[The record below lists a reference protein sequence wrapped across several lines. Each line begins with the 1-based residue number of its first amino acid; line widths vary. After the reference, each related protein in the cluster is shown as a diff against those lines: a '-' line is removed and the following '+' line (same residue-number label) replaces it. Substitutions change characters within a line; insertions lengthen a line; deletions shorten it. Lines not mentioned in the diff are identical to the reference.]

1 MLCEDDWWCN
11 YVTTSCGVIFDVV
24 GDCIYVK
31 LVVTC

>member
-11 YVTTSCGVIFDVV
+11 YVTTSCCVIFDVV

-31 LVVTC
+31 LVVNC